1 MSTQTTPQTASSPK
15 KSGGNIALIVVLA
28 VLVIIMSGAAL
39 FLGYLYLGNASEV
52 EKVRA
57 EQIKIE
63 QEKKELNDE
72 LINLQAQY
80 DLLRE
85 LQNTSLDSL
94 ADVKDREIES
104 LRMQIR
110 SGSGNSGGSAK
121 IKAEVAKLRS
131 QLSLYE
137 EELAALKK
145 QNADLKNEKALL
157 ADELKT
163 VTDDNNQ
170 LKSTNKNLSDKV
182 DLAKQLKISV
192 IQSYALRVAKN
203 GNEKQTDKSKRANK
217 IESCFTVFENEVVE
231 KGDKV
236 AYLIIKDPTGKLLG
250 ESAEKVLKIG
260 ENAIS
265 YTADKPFYF
274 DGKNQKLCM
283 EYTDVKDLPKGNYAI
298 TVYIENSLAA
308 RSTFELK

>member
-1 MSTQTTPQTASSPK
+1 MSTETTQQTESSPV
-15 KSGGNIALIVVLA
+15 KSGGNTTSIVVLA
-28 VLVIIMSGAAL
+28 VLVIILSVAAL
-39 FLGYLYLGNASEV
+39 FLGYLYLDNSSEL
-52 EKVRA
+52 EKIRA
-57 EQIKIE
+57 EQIRIE
-63 QEKKELNDE
+63 QEKKALNDE

-94 ADVKDREIES
+94 AEVKNREIES

-110 SGSGNSGGSAK
+110 SGSFSSGGSAK
-121 IKAEVAKLRS
+121 IKAELEKLRS

-145 QNADLKNEKALL
+145 QNADLKNEKAVL
-157 ADELKT
+157 ADELKAVT
-163 VTDDNNQ
+163 VDNNQ
-170 LKSTNKNLSDKV
+170 LKLTNKNLSDKV
-182 DLAKQLKISV
+182 DLAKQLKISE
-192 IQSYALRVAKN
+192 IQSYALRVAKS
-203 GNEKQTDKSKRANK
+203 GKEKQTDKSKRANK
-217 IESCFTVFENEVVE
+217 IESCFTVFENDVVE

-236 AYLIIKDPTGKLLG
+236 AYLVIKDPSGKLLG

-260 ENAIS
+260 ENEIS

-308 RSTFELK
+308 RSNFELK